1 LARTTTS
8 DKDRKRLV
16 RTLICD
22 ITLLPELDRSEVRI
36 GIRWHTAHAT
46 NSAWTGRCRPGRAS
60 AAPHPRSR

>member
-46 NSAWTGRCRPGRAS
+46 NSA
-60 AAPHPRSR
+60 